1 MKSAKQLER
10 YFKGVSNHH
19 RINILLLLSK
29 ERLMTLDEIA
39 GNLDVNLK
47 TVSEHTKKLAQAGL
61 LNKEYSGRF
70 VFHTLS
76 PYGKNM
82 VSYFRSFE

>member
-39 GNLDVNLK
+39 GNLNVNLK
-47 TVSEHTKKLAQAGL
+47 TVSEHTKKLVQAGL

-70 VFHTLS
+70 VFHSLS
-76 PYGKNM
+76 PYGKSI
-82 VSYFRSFE
+82 VDYFKTFK